1 MNKALWTRAT
11 LCTLPLFASLA
22 HAQQAVLPGF
32 GAQLTN
38 LSWEVWLF
46 VLGFGAVGA
55 IARIVMDGGS
65 GKLGTTVRMRLL
77 CMLRIIVLGEIA
89 AFAVFAVLEF
99 SAEKLNLRMPD
110 LMTCLLFTAAAIFQE
125 DVIEKLR
132 GKVNRVMD
140 K

>member
-1 MNKALWTRAT
+1 
-11 LCTLPLFASLA
+11 
-22 HAQQAVLPGF
+22 
-32 GAQLTN
+32 
-38 LSWEVWLF
+38 
-46 VLGFGAVGA
+46 
-55 IARIVMDGGS
+55 
-65 GKLGTTVRMRLL
+65 MRLL